1 MTEDEMAGWHHRLDG
16 HGFGLTPGV
25 VMDREAWR
33 AAIHGVAKSWTRLS
47 D

>member
-16 HGFGLTPGV
+16 HGLSKLREL
-25 VMDREAWR
+25 VMDGEAWR
-33 AAIHGVAKSWTRLS
+33 AAAHGVAKSWTRLS